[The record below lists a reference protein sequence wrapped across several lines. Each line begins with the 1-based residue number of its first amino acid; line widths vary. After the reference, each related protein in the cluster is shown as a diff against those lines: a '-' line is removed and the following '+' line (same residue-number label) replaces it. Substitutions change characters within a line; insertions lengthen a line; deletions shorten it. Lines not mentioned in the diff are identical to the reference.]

1 MVDSFI
7 YHNPTKV
14 YFGNDALSHLHEELP
29 RWGKNALLIYG
40 GGSIRENGIYDTI
53 VEKIRKAGIS
63 AYEISGVKPNP
74 EMPLA
79 LQGARFCR
87 ERGIDLVIAAGGGS
101 VIDTAKVIAGSAL
114 YDGDPWDLVNP
125 ERRFPMPCLSWP
137 FPPWLPQAP
146 K

>member
-1 MVDSFI
+1 MVDPFI

-40 GGSIRENGIYDTI
+40 SGSIRENGIYDTI
-53 VEKIRKAGIS
+53 VEEIRKAGIS

-79 LQGARFCR
+79 RQGRPVLPGKGHRPGDCR
-87 ERGIDLVIAAGGGS
+87 
-101 VIDTAKVIAGSAL
+101 
-114 YDGDPWDLVNP
+114 
-125 ERRFPMPCLSWP
+125 RRR
-137 FPPWLPQAP
+137 QRH
-146 K
+146 